1 MKLTKT
7 SVAKIEPQAGKQ
19 LLIWD
24 SELRGFGIRVS
35 PGGAKTY
42 IMQRRI
48 GRTTR
53 RVTIGRADD
62 ISAESARRRALS
74 LAAQFSEGIDPVA
87 EERKLRARTRTL
99 KEAFEEYK
107 RAPKKKGTGKGAPK
121 KAGTLRDID
130 KAMGRFS
137 DWLGKPVS
145 EITGRMVK
153 DRHAK
158 LAEASAAQANLAMRY
173 LRAALNHVIA
183 DCDDGDEPVLKS
195 NPVDRLNR
203 LNQWA
208 EVKRADRYL
217 PEDRVAE
224 WIGAVQTSLAG
235 IRCDNESRDALLF
248 ILLTGAR
255 IGEVLGSAKDGYLPL
270 RWADVDLKNNV
281 VTFRQTK
288 NGTDHELPLSSQLV
302 DLLTE
307 RKKIADKDFVFG
319 NRQGDVPADL
329 RNALRRIEAETGLH
343 ITAHDLR
350 RTFATTASRID
361 VSAYKLK
368 RLTNHTSG
376 GDVTAGYVQVTT
388 EDLRE
393 AMQRISDYMLSPART
408 GDVVQL
414 LEARTHA

>member
-7 SVAKIEPQAGKQ
+7 SVGKIEPQPGKQ

-35 PGGAKTY
+35 PGGSKTY

-53 RVTIGRADD
+53 RLTIGRADD
-62 ISAESARRRALS
+62 ISAEAARRRALS
-74 LAAQFSEGIDPVA
+74 LAAKFAEGIDPVA
-87 EERKLRARTRTL
+87 EERKLRARAKTL
-99 KEAFEEYK
+99 KEAFDDYK
-107 RAPKKKGTGKGAPK
+107 AAPAKKGGSKGNTK
-121 KAGTLRDID
+121 KPQTIRDID
-130 KAMGRFS
+130 KAMRRFS
-137 DWLGKPVS
+137 DWLNKPVS

-158 LAEASAAQANLAMRY
+158 LAATSPAQANLAMRY

-183 DCDDGDEPVLKS
+183 DCDDDDEPVLKS
-195 NPVDRLNR
+195 NPVDRLSR

-208 EVKRADRYL
+208 EVKRAERCIPQDR
-217 PEDRVAE
+217 
-224 WIGAVQTSLAG
+224 IGDWVNAVQTSLGG
-235 IRCDNESRDALLF
+235 IRCDNEARDALLF

-255 IGEVLGSAKDGYLPL
+255 VGEVLGNAKDGYPPL
-270 RWADVDLKNNV
+270 RWADIDLRNNV

-302 DLLTE
+302 NLLVE
-307 RKKIADKDFVFG
+307 RKKIADEDFVFA
-319 NRQGDVPADL
+319 NRQGEMPTDL
-329 RNALRRIEAETGLH
+329 RAALNRIEVATGLH

-361 VSAYKLK
+361 ISAFKLK
-368 RLTNHTSG
+368 RLTNHANG

-388 EDLRE
+388 EDLRD
-393 AMQRISDYMLSPART
+393 AMQRISDYLLSSART

-414 LEARTHA
+414 SEARA